1 MSTALSRTLRPTRL
15 ALERASLTNSSAR
28 SFGTQS
34 RPPLPSRQPVIETFS
49 ETSRPRPYYANHPPF
64 RELPRTKSRWPFA
77 IGALIVGGS
86 AWAAFIIHVKN
97 KEKLASSVFRSI
109 VRAVKADPQLR
120 EVLGEVI
127 RPQPEWWLNGD
138 PYVSGHIGQLQGN
151 IDVSFRIRGPK
162 GSGTLY
168 FTSIRREKG
177 APYTVLRFKVIC
189 DNGTVVDI
197 SDLPLTPV

>member
-1 MSTALSRTLRPTRL
+1 MSTVLNRTLRPARL
-15 ALERASLTNSSAR
+15 TLERASLANSSAR
-28 SFGTQS
+28 CFGTQP
-34 RPPLPSRQPVIETFS
+34 RPPPPSRQSVIETFS
-49 ETSRPRPYYANHPPF
+49 ETSRPRPYYANRPPL
-64 RELPRTKSRWPFA
+64 RELPRTKSKWPFA

-86 AWAAFIIHVKN
+86 AWAAFIIHVRN
-97 KEKLASSVFRSI
+97 NEKLSSSVYRSI

-138 PYVSGHIGQLQGN
+138 PYVSGHISQLKGN
-151 IDVSFRIRGPK
+151 IDVSFRIRGPN